1 MEMLHGPQ
9 SEISAAEW
17 DGLLSEEDSVFL
29 EHGFLSGLEDS
40 GCVHLLHGWQPRF
53 VTVRQADGRLVGAV
67 PLYLKFQGH
76 GEFCEESGWIRAA
89 MQMRMHAW
97 PRLFVG
103 VPFTPHRGRR
113 LLTASFLAPEGQ
125 RRVEQA
131 LLSALKVISVSTGL
145 SLNVAFGDAAVV
157 DRLSGAGFITRPSR
171 QTVWRNRE
179 PEPYRDFGDFLGAL
193 RVKNGTE
200 IARQRQAVA
209 AVQGL
214 ETVVVDGTSNPEAVT
229 PELMSSV
236 FKVCYASTQER
247 HGNVDV
253 CFGDSKDGSGHRRY
267 DLSEDFFRHLAAK
280 FAHRV
285 LLVLARAPAGGPV
298 VAGAL
303 CFAKGRQIC
312 GRYWGHRMG
321 DDRPVPFLHFECCYH
336 ALIDHAIRH
345 GYSCVEPGNG
355 GGSIYK
361 VQRFRGFEPAV
372 TPSSLLVP
380 NPRLRALVAADP
392 EVQEAYRDPSWTK
405 GRYSAYAPT
414 TSRRGRR
421 KGAPQDAGAVAES
434 GQAAAP

>member
-1 MEMLHGPQ
+1 
-9 SEISAAEW
+9 
-17 DGLLSEEDSVFL
+17 
-29 EHGFLSGLEDS
+29 
-40 GCVHLLHGWQPRF
+40 
-53 VTVRQADGRLVGAV
+53 VGAV

-280 FAHRV
+280 SAHRV
-285 LLVLARAPAGGPV
+285 LLVLARFPVGGPV

-312 GRYWGHRMG
+312 GRYWGHQLG

-345 GYSCVEPGNG
+345 GYSSVEPGNG

-421 KGAPQDAGAVAES
+421 KGAPQDAGAGAES

>member
-1 MEMLHGPQ
+1 
-9 SEISAAEW
+9 
-17 DGLLSEEDSVFL
+17 
-29 EHGFLSGLEDS
+29 
-40 GCVHLLHGWQPRF
+40 
-53 VTVRQADGRLVGAV
+53 
-67 PLYLKFQGH
+67 
-76 GEFCEESGWIRAA
+76 
-89 MQMRMHAW
+89 
-97 PRLFVG
+97 
-103 VPFTPHRGRR
+103 
-113 LLTASFLAPEGQ
+113 
-125 RRVEQA
+125 VEQA

-145 SLNVAFGDAAVV
+145 SLNVAFGDAAIV

-171 QTVWRNRE
+171 QTIWRNRE
-179 PEPYRDFGDFLGAL
+179 PEPYRDFNDFLGEL
-193 RVKNGTE
+193 RVKNRTE

-214 ETVVVDGTSNPEAVT
+214 ETVIVDGTSNPEAVT
-229 PELMSSV
+229 PELMFSV

-253 CFGDSKDGSGHRRY
+253 CFGDSKDGTCHRRY
-267 DLSEDFFRHLAAK
+267 DLNEDFFRHLAAK

-285 LLVLARAPAGGPV
+285 LLVLARAPEGGPI
-298 VAGAL
+298 VAGAM

-321 DDRPVPFLHFECCYH
+321 DERPVPFLHFECCYH

-345 GYSCVEPGNG
+345 GYSSVEPGNG

-392 EVQEAYRDPSWTK
+392 EVQEAYHDPSWTK

-414 TSRRGRR
+414 TSRGGGRGGAGSEQPAEARR
-421 KGAPQDAGAVAES
+421 RQPI
-434 GQAAAP
+434 